1 MSEGLPGGGML
12 RVRYGH
18 SRQTG
23 RAEGGCV
30 VHWAESSVVWA
41 LVIPA
46 HLASIPLPRFLF
58 GASCSSILSLF
69 SFLWG
74 LTLPYPGT

>member
-1 MSEGLPGGGML
+1 M
-12 RVRYGH
+12 
-18 SRQTG
+18 
-23 RAEGGCV
+23 

-46 HLASIPLPRFLF
+46 HLASIPLPRFLS
-58 GASCSSILSLF
+58 GAPCSSILSLF

-74 LTLPYPGT
+74 LTLPDPGT